1 MAIAY
6 NLYGCFAI
14 VARIEQAFVY
24 CVAMK
29 NMRYVKW
36 WKIDKMKKKSDF
48 ILLFWI
54 GLDVIQLRKDYQP
67 RINEDPLEDYGRYKI
82 QLPTPLRP
90 TTDIVDRIRV
100 IGAHSHM
107 KKSHMTKKTT
117 MNHKSGN

>member
-67 RINEDPLEDYGRYKI
+67 RINEDPL
-82 QLPTPLRP
+82 
-90 TTDIVDRIRV
+90 
-100 IGAHSHM
+100 
-107 KKSHMTKKTT
+107 
-117 MNHKSGN
+117 